1 LNITRIHAE
10 LRTLHETN
18 KLDKVGEL
26 GFGKCQGIRVAVE
39 DAILMPNYEE
49 IPKIVYLSILLK
61 VLQSYSKVF
70 SIRIGT
76 ETIPSSIEEMSV
88 IRKSSSSPEVK
99 FTDFWKTL
107 ATTMKEVGYEIT
119 IRIEDAKIQRGHE
132 ESLCQAI
139 ISLMEALGENVVEF
153 RLRLPFLLSEKTYL
167 GRENFLQK
175 ISALLKK
182 AQGIHI
188 STLLLS
194 QEVAEFIEEV
204 GDKIVALQVDQLPN
218 SQKQFLQKVLRKTA
232 WLENLKL
239 LASEFEQVPEEIYK
253 LKVLSRLTIS
263 DNENIRRIPDKI
275 CSLEELSHL
284 SFAGCENLSNF
295 PECLC
300 QSCGVSNINIDETNI
315 TKIPITCGRCELSI
329 ILPNGQEVQKHQ
341 IGRHQE

>member
-1 LNITRIHAE
+1 
-10 LRTLHETN
+10 
-18 KLDKVGEL
+18 
-26 GFGKCQGIRVAVE
+26 
-39 DAILMPNYEE
+39 
-49 IPKIVYLSILLK
+49 
-61 VLQSYSKVF
+61 
-70 SIRIGT
+70 
-76 ETIPSSIEEMSV
+76 MSV
-88 IRKSSSSPEVK
+88 VRKSSSSPEVK

-329 ILPNGQEVQKHQ
+329 ILPNGQEVQTPVSKDRLTEFLEENDISAYTPAESRRTN
-341 IGRHQE
+341 IGGKYEQLLTKIGTGLNFTELMITKSMGLQNQKLRSFSNTQEPI